1 MQEIGLVKS
10 SPGNTYLS
18 KGLFCQFLPPDRECL
33 IPDRLPEL
41 LSGRAEG
48 QQLQGLGLHP
58 CRGRWRVT
66 GFMAALSATIRDGTV
81 CSG

>member
-1 MQEIGLVKS
+1 MQEIELVKS
-10 SPGNTYLS
+10 SPENTYLC
-18 KGLFCQFLPPDRECL
+18 KVLFCQFFPLDRGCL

-41 LSGRAEG
+41 LSGCAEG

-66 GFMAALSATIRDGTV
+66 GFMAALSATIGDGTV